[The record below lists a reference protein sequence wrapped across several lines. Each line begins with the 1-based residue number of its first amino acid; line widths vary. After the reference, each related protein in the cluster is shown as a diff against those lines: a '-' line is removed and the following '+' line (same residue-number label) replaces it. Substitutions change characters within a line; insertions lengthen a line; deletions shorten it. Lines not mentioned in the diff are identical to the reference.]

1 MVRTGTDSYPRGA
14 ILGVTRGVTKHHI
27 VRAALEALAY
37 QTRDFIEAIKK
48 REPGPLPRVLRADG
62 NIAKSDFLLQFQADI
77 LGIPVERPIFTN
89 TAALGAAYM
98 AGLAVGYWSTIGEV
112 VDCWKRD
119 RYFEPQ
125 LSEERREELYYG
137 WQRAVKQVKSPF

>member
-1 MVRTGTDSYPRGA
+1 MPR
-14 ILGVTRGVTKHHI
+14 I
-27 VRAALEALAY
+27 
-37 QTRDFIEAIKK
+37 
-48 REPGPLPRVLRADG
+48 LRADG

-77 LGIPVERPIFTN
+77 LGIPVERPVFTN

-98 AGLAVGYWSTIGEV
+98 AGLAVGYWSTVDEV
-112 VDCWKRD
+112 VNCWKRE

-137 WQRAVKQVKSPF
+137 WQRAVKQVKSQY